1 MHVYTWRMW
10 KFVNM
15 IYHYKHWR
23 YTTEITTF
31 DCNQNYME
39 TQVAAIHFRILR
51 LVYPM
56 FTVSLGCP
64 FFITALVFSNVHGL
78 STLPSMVWSSVLLP
92 DNPPEQITPWRG
104 HLLSAS
110 WEPMIFIFRFWCSH
124 SFCWPAK
131 PILTSAF
138 GFGQYYFTGQ

>member
-10 KFVNM
+10 KFVNV

-31 DCNQNYME
+31 DCNQKYME
-39 TQVAAIHFRILR
+39 IQVAAIHFRILR

-56 FTVSLGCP
+56 LTVSLDCP
-64 FFITALVFSNVHGL
+64 YLIAALVFSNVHGL

-110 WEPMIFIFRFWCSH
+110 WERMGNCVDRALWTITNI
-124 SFCWPAK
+124 K
-131 PILTSAF
+131 
-138 GFGQYYFTGQ
+138 